1 MSADRKF
8 THRGVTVLIW
18 SKSIK
23 ITGMHDNIYLGAAP
37 DDDQIKR
44 MIDAIQQAG
53 HRADVEVKTHY
64 RCPICT
70 QGQLVEVGFETWQ
83 CSRPRCNSEFF
94 YDGEPGQRMLNCRDK
109 PYPRWRIV
117 FPAEE
122 RDPSLRERFL
132 RWWYGL

>member
-44 MIDAIQQAG
+44 MIDAIQRAAESPAQAAWTR
-53 HRADVEVKTHY
+53 HNN
-64 RCPICT
+64 P
-70 QGQLVEVGFETWQ
+70 
-83 CSRPRCNSEFF
+83 PRRLS
-94 YDGEPGQRMLNCRDK
+94 M
-109 PYPRWRIV
+109 
-117 FPAEE
+117 
-122 RDPSLRERFL
+122 RERFL